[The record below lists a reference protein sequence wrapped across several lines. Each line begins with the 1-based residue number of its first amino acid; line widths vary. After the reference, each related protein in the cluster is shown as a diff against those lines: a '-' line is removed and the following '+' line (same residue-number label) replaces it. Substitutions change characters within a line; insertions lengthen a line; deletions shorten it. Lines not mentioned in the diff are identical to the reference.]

1 MCTVAMPPASAPS
14 AGLIRKSMDCGGGAI
29 VECSQRQRD
38 QPVPLTGLLEPPRDS
53 DEWFDTQKA
62 SRYHQRYPTH
72 AVTYPASE
80 DPRAVPRARTMT
92 ARQHRTEKRT
102 RDGGLQDILR

>member
-1 MCTVAMPPASAPS
+1 MCTVAMPPASVPS

-29 VECSQRQRD
+29 VECSQRLRD

-53 DEWFDTQKA
+53 DESFDTQKA

-72 AVTYPASE
+72 AVMYLTSDESTGSATHE
-80 DPRAVPRARTMT
+80 DHDCSAAPDRK
-92 ARQHRTEKRT
+92 E
-102 RDGGLQDILR
+102 DED